1 MTRMCCSRLIC
12 AGLERNR
19 RGHPRLRFIC
29 LSAAQIPIMGNGR
42 EEDMMREEEK
52 QERFR
57 SHLLRWYAQEGRRL
71 PWREHITP
79 YRTWVS
85 EIMLQQT
92 RVEAVIP
99 YFERFIT
106 TFPSLR
112 DLAEADD
119 DLLHKMWE
127 GLGYYSRV
135 RNMKK
140 CAQVCVE
147 RHDGEL
153 PHTRDALLELPGIG
167 PYTAGAI
174 ASIAC
179 NERVCAVDGNVLRV
193 FSRILCSEED
203 ISAASAKK
211 NIEQSMTAYLPDAAQ
226 ISAFNQALMDLGAMV
241 CLPKG
246 EPRCAQCPVQTE
258 CAAFA
263 CGMQMQLPVRT
274 AKKPRR
280 IEEHTVLIYACQQR
294 LRLIRRPS
302 KGLLSGLYGFEMTEE
317 RLSEEA
323 VKQAHPDERVV
334 ALRPSCPCVH
344 PCGMAYG
351 CVPNSRQR
359 RLMRRITAR
368 RRSIAAMRCRRPF
381 GPFIRQPF
389 AV

>member
-1 MTRMCCSRLIC
+1 
-12 AGLERNR
+12 
-19 RGHPRLRFIC
+19 
-29 LSAAQIPIMGNGR
+29 
-42 EEDMMREEEK
+42 MMREEEK

-71 PWREHITP
+71 PWREHIAP

-179 NERVCAVDGNVLRV
+179 NERVCAVDTMCCVSFRG
-193 FSRILCSEED
+193 S
-203 ISAASAKK
+203 SAAKRTSA
-211 NIEQSMTAYLPDAAQ
+211 PHR
-226 ISAFNQALMDLGAMV
+226 
-241 CLPKG
+241 PK
-246 EPRCAQCPVQTE
+246 
-258 CAAFA
+258 
-263 CGMQMQLPVRT
+263 
-274 AKKPRR
+274 
-280 IEEHTVLIYACQQR
+280 
-294 LRLIRRPS
+294 
-302 KGLLSGLYGFEMTEE
+302 
-317 RLSEEA
+317 
-323 VKQAHPDERVV
+323 
-334 ALRPSCPCVH
+334 
-344 PCGMAYG
+344 
-351 CVPNSRQR
+351 
-359 RLMRRITAR
+359 
-368 RRSIAAMRCRRPF
+368 RRSSRA
-381 GPFIRQPF
+381 
-389 AV
+389 

>member
-1 MTRMCCSRLIC
+1 
-12 AGLERNR
+12 
-19 RGHPRLRFIC
+19 
-29 LSAAQIPIMGNGR
+29 
-42 EEDMMREEEK
+42 MMREEEK

-92 RVEAVIP
+92 RVEAVIS

-167 PYTAGAI
+167 GFGRKAGKKKQHTNPHLSVI
-174 ASIAC
+174 CFCKRFLCRKKKKSMSLLPAC
-179 NERVCAVDGNVLRV
+179 L
-193 FSRILCSEED
+193 
-203 ISAASAKK
+203 
-211 NIEQSMTAYLPDAAQ
+211 
-226 ISAFNQALMDLGAMV
+226 
-241 CLPKG
+241 
-246 EPRCAQCPVQTE
+246 
-258 CAAFA
+258 
-263 CGMQMQLPVRT
+263 
-274 AKKPRR
+274 
-280 IEEHTVLIYACQQR
+280 
-294 LRLIRRPS
+294 
-302 KGLLSGLYGFEMTEE
+302 
-317 RLSEEA
+317 
-323 VKQAHPDERVV
+323 
-334 ALRPSCPCVH
+334 
-344 PCGMAYG
+344 
-351 CVPNSRQR
+351 
-359 RLMRRITAR
+359 
-368 RRSIAAMRCRRPF
+368 
-381 GPFIRQPF
+381 
-389 AV
+389 

>member
-1 MTRMCCSRLIC
+1 
-12 AGLERNR
+12 
-19 RGHPRLRFIC
+19 
-29 LSAAQIPIMGNGR
+29 
-42 EEDMMREEEK
+42 MMREEEK

-112 DLAEADD
+112 DLAEAED

-211 NIEQSMTAYLPDAAQ
+211 KIEQSMTAYLPDAAQ

-263 CGMQMQLPVRT
+263 CGMQTQLPVRT

-317 RLSEEA
+317 RLSEET
-323 VKQAHPDERVV
+323 VNQAHPDERVV
-334 ALRPSCPCVH
+334 ALGHHVH
-344 PCGMAYG
+344 LFTHVEWHMDAFLIETKTADASYHSP
-351 CVPNSRQR
+351 QEIDR
-359 RLMRRITAR
+359 RYALPTAF
-368 RRSIAAMRCRRPF
+368 RPF
-381 GPFIRQPF
+381 YQAALRCMKEMGHIYEK
-389 AV
+389 

>member
-1 MTRMCCSRLIC
+1 MT
-12 AGLERNR
+12 
-19 RGHPRLRFIC
+19 
-29 LSAAQIPIMGNGR
+29 
-42 EEDMMREEEK
+42 
-52 QERFR
+52 
-57 SHLLRWYAQEGRRL
+57 
-71 PWREHITP
+71 
-79 YRTWVS
+79 
-85 EIMLQQT
+85 
-92 RVEAVIP
+92 
-99 YFERFIT
+99 
-106 TFPSLR
+106 
-112 DLAEADD
+112 
-119 DLLHKMWE
+119 
-127 GLGYYSRV
+127 
-135 RNMKK
+135 
-140 CAQVCVE
+140 
-147 RHDGEL
+147 EL

-203 ISAASAKK
+203 ISVASAKK
-211 NIEQSMTAYLPDAAQ
+211 KIEQSMTAYLPDAAQ

-263 CGMQMQLPVRT
+263 CGMQTQLPVRT

-334 ALRPSCPCVH
+334 ALGHHVH
-344 PCGMAYG
+344 VFTHVEWHMDAFLIETKTADASYHSP
-351 CVPNSRQR
+351 QEIDR
-359 RLMRRITAR
+359 RYALPTAF
-368 RRSIAAMRCRRPF
+368 RPF
-381 GPFIRQPF
+381 YQAALRCMKEMGHIYEK
-389 AV
+389 

>member
-1 MTRMCCSRLIC
+1 
-12 AGLERNR
+12 
-19 RGHPRLRFIC
+19 
-29 LSAAQIPIMGNGR
+29 
-42 EEDMMREEEK
+42 MMREEEK

-71 PWREHITP
+71 PWREHIAP

-174 ASIAC
+174 ASIASMSGYARWMAMC
-179 NERVCAVDGNVLRV
+179 CVSFRG
-193 FSRILCSEED
+193 S
-203 ISAASAKK
+203 SAAKRTSA
-211 NIEQSMTAYLPDAAQ
+211 PHR
-226 ISAFNQALMDLGAMV
+226 
-241 CLPKG
+241 PK
-246 EPRCAQCPVQTE
+246 
-258 CAAFA
+258 
-263 CGMQMQLPVRT
+263 
-274 AKKPRR
+274 
-280 IEEHTVLIYACQQR
+280 
-294 LRLIRRPS
+294 
-302 KGLLSGLYGFEMTEE
+302 
-317 RLSEEA
+317 
-323 VKQAHPDERVV
+323 
-334 ALRPSCPCVH
+334 
-344 PCGMAYG
+344 
-351 CVPNSRQR
+351 
-359 RLMRRITAR
+359 
-368 RRSIAAMRCRRPF
+368 RRSSRA
-381 GPFIRQPF
+381 
-389 AV
+389 